1 MKKIINFLLLAV
13 VVFTASCISE
23 LPWDNPGGEN
33 NGNDAQVTLRL
44 QTPGGFNAPKSTR
57 GLTFAQEN
65 QIEDIYVLVF
75 NNASPNV
82 LIDIK
87 KAKVSSQSTADP
99 TGGISG
105 VATFTVTMLPNTGAG
120 ATESSKLVVLANVQS
135 ILETTIGTDDTSAS
149 IGNNYTDVMSAIHTT
164 ISEKMYTSGGTIPM
178 WGETEQIVIAPG
190 NNNQTLRLMRAIA
203 RIDVGIG
210 SPTRTASTTSDEWT
224 WSGLERD
231 GTTPIPFELQEV
243 YVISPSNRFAV
254 IPDVTLLSAGNPTLP
269 TGTGKF
275 ALVQS
280 ESFFRFSGDDIAGV
294 TNNRGGWTS
303 RSIYIPE
310 ADVKINAAG
319 ISGDADH
326 TNRIAVIMGGDFNSS
341 GTTTYYRVD
350 FAPDG
355 RNLVNVL
362 RNHLYQ
368 FNIVKVS
375 GAGYPTVKEA
385 YESMAMNMEV
395 EIIDWDEEE
404 LNDIEFEG
412 NNYFSI
418 ARREVVFSPFG
429 GLTERVNIKTNVA
442 DFSMWELSG
451 TATNEIQANGNLT
464 FTSGN
469 FAYQYTL
476 TKTGSDTYLLE
487 IYNPFNNVT
496 NSPGDR
502 KEQWQIRAGRMR
514 IAFDVSQQW
523 TNLYISVV
531 DGSSARLF
539 PEGTYGT
546 SLPINIM
553 SLVPVAINV
562 TYSSGSGWVDLGD
575 ISGLTTASGSLF
587 SARLGLTVPVFQYGA
602 GLDGEYNRTA
612 TVTITPQGQPSVSY
626 TIIQE
631 SPYIIFN
638 PNTSIINIQRPA
650 TPPSTPTSTGIT
662 VITNILPAD
671 LSLARTANIGLAA
684 DAALVQLIDP
694 PGLEHVDALRPR
706 YGRFTVRTDLTG
718 TLLPTPGFGAE
729 FSVTPEVG
737 KYGDLAPTAVKI
749 AVPPGLLNFN
759 IFWWQGSFNGGTTFP
774 WNLTRYADET
784 SNFVFPWNTTQ
795 VDFDVVS
802 NVGLAKATSV
812 TGNGILN
819 SNGSE
824 TVDGAG
830 NTQYPYSFLLNNQNF
845 NAVGNYSLVFNT
857 VDASPNIELAFDFTQ
872 GVQIWQRTNPAQTEI
887 AYIGLTASPITVT
900 NNVEWNAVVSPAAAT
915 WLTLQMNNAGTYN
928 TPATATDMVR
938 NDRFTAPVAFGG
950 NYSANLTTVLTTA
963 TPLNISVAN
972 VTTLNPAWAPSRSG
986 IITFTNLDL
995 AATGATT
1002 GTPITVRQWAP
1013 VLTHSSNNIP
1023 ATIPAASAGYQVT
1036 ANTNLQGWGVRV
1048 YSGTTNTGTP
1058 LVSQAFGTGTT
1069 INANT
1074 GAGMHTTSFT
1084 MPANAAATARMVS
1097 IYLYCTE
1104 FPGAANEILVGT
1116 WSQEATAVTLT
1127 VSPGTLSFTAAA
1139 NGGGNQNIT
1148 VTTNNPNWTV
1158 SSNQAWATVPSG
1170 AQTGST
1176 LSVGINAANPTTTAR
1191 TATITVTA
1199 GGVTQ
1204 TVTVTQAAAAVTLT
1218 VSPGTLSFT
1227 AAANGGGNQN
1237 VTVTTNNPN
1246 WTVSSNQAW
1255 ATVPSGNQTGT
1266 TFSVGINAANTSTTA
1281 RTTTITVTAGSVTQT
1296 VTVTQAAA
1304 AATLTVTP
1312 ATMSFTSAANG
1323 GGAQTATV
1331 TRNTP
1336 NYTVS
1341 SNQTWATVP
1350 SGAQTAGTF
1359 NVTIT
1364 SANTAST
1371 ARTATITVSSP
1382 GATNRTIQVTQAA
1395 AGILIGSTRWA
1406 PANLNGSR
1414 IFAANQQA
1422 FGRLYQWGTIGT
1434 TGHDWPLMG
1443 AVTTW
1448 NSSNARVGWTA
1459 ATNPCPDG
1467 WRLPTQAEL
1476 HSLGSGTWTSNWNS
1490 TGVAGRVW
1498 GSGADTLF
1506 LPASGWR
1513 TGTAGQNTAFGDEG
1527 HYWASTPRLT
1537 TDAVYLLFSQAETT
1551 VSYSKA
1557 RSNAQTIRCVG
1568 E

>member
-13 VVFTASCISE
+13 VVFTTSCISE
-23 LPWDNPGGEN
+23 QPWDNP
-33 NGNDAQVTLRL
+33 NGNNTGDGAQVTLRL
-44 QTPGGFNAPKSTR
+44 QTPGGFNAPNMRS
-57 GLTFAQEN
+57 LTFAQEN
-65 QIEDIYVLVF
+65 QIDDIYVLVF
-75 NNASPNV
+75 NNATPNV

-87 KAKVSSQSTADP
+87 KAKISSQSTVDP

-105 VATFTVTMLPNTGAG
+105 VATFTITMPPNTGTG
-120 ATESSKLVVLANVQS
+120 ATESSRLVVLANVES
-135 ILETTIGTDDTSAS
+135 ILEETVGIDDTSGS
-149 IGNNYTDVMSAIHTT
+149 IGDSYADVMSAI
-164 ISEKMYTSGGTIPM
+164 YTSITGTMFPSGSTDRIPM

-190 NNNQTLRLMRAIA
+190 NNNQILRLMRAIA

-210 SPTRTASTTSDEWT
+210 SPARTTSPTSDEWT
-224 WSGLERD
+224 WSGMERD

-254 IPDVTLLSAGNPTLP
+254 VPDVTLLSAGNPTLP
-269 TGTGKF
+269 TGIGKF
-275 ALVQS
+275 TLAQS
-280 ESFFRFSGDDIAGV
+280 ESLFRFSGDDIAGV

-310 ADVKINAAG
+310 ADVKINTTG
-319 ISGDADH
+319 ISGDGDH
-326 TNRIAVIMGGDFNSS
+326 TNRIAVIVGGDFNSS

-368 FNIVKVS
+368 FNIAKVS

-404 LNDIEFEG
+404 LIDIEFEG

-429 GLTERVNIKTNVA
+429 GITEKVSIRTNVS
-442 DFSMWELSG
+442 DFSMWELAG

-464 FTSGN
+464 FSSGN

-476 TKTGSDTYLLE
+476 IKTGSDTYTLE

-523 TNLYISVV
+523 TDLYISVI

-546 SLPINIM
+546 PLPINIM

-562 TYSSGSGWVDLGD
+562 TYSSGSGWVNLGNT
-575 ISGLTTASGSLF
+575 SGLAPGGAVGGLF
-587 SARLGLTVPVFQYGA
+587 QARLELTVPVFQYGA
-602 GLDGEYNRTA
+602 SLDGEYNRTA
-612 TVTITPQGQPSVSY
+612 TVTITPQGQPSVVY

-662 VITNILPAD
+662 VITNILPDD
-671 LSLARTANIGLAA
+671 LNLARTADVGLAA
-684 DAALVQLIDP
+684 DAALVQLADP

-706 YGRFTVRTDLTG
+706 YGRFTVHTDLT
-718 TLLPTPGFGAE
+718 TAVLPTNGFGAE
-729 FSVTPEVG
+729 FSVTPEAG
-737 KYGDLAPTAVKI
+737 KYGDLSPTTVRV
-749 AVPPGLLNFN
+749 AVPTGTLNFN
-759 IFWWQGSFNGGTTFP
+759 IFWWQGSFDGGTTFP
-774 WNLTRYADET
+774 WNVTRYTNET
-784 SNFVFPWNTTQ
+784 GNFVFPWNTTQ

-802 NVGLAKATSV
+802 NVGLTEATSV

-819 SNGSE
+819 LDAE
-824 TVDGAG
+824 TTDAEG
-830 NTQYPYSFLLNNQNF
+830 NTQYAYSFLINNNNF
-845 NAVGNYSLVFNT
+845 NVAGDYSLVFST
-857 VDASPNIELAFDFTQ
+857 VDASPNIDLALEFTQ
-872 GVQIWQRTNPAQTEI
+872 GVQIWQRTNPAATEI
-887 AYIGLTASPITVT
+887 AYTGLTASPITVT

-915 WLTLQMNNAGTYN
+915 WLTLQMNNAGGYS
-928 TPATATDMVR
+928 TPTTATDMIR

-950 NYSANLTTVLTTA
+950 DYNTNLTTVLTAT

-972 VTTLNPAWAPSRSG
+972 ETVLNPAWAPSRSG
-986 IITFTNLDL
+986 TITFNNLDL

-1002 GTPITVRQWAP
+1002 TPITVRQWAP

-1023 ATIPAASAGYQVT
+1023 ATIPAASAGYQIT
-1036 ANTNLQGWGVRV
+1036 ANTNLQGWGIKI
-1048 YSGTTNTGTP
+1048 YPNATNTGTP
-1058 LVSQAFGTGTT
+1058 LVTQAFGTGTT
-1069 INANT
+1069 INAN
-1074 GAGMHTTSFT
+1074 AAASARITSFT
-1084 MPANAAATARMVS
+1084 MPANTVTAARTVS
-1097 IYLYCTE
+1097 AYLFCTE
-1104 FPGAANEILVGT
+1104 FPGATNEILVGS
-1116 WSQEATAVTLT
+1116 WSQ
-1127 VSPGTLSFTAAA
+1127 S
-1139 NGGGNQNIT
+1139 
-1148 VTTNNPNWTV
+1148 
-1158 SSNQAWATVPSG
+1158 
-1170 AQTGST
+1170 
-1176 LSVGINAANPTTTAR
+1176 
-1191 TATITVTA
+1191 
-1199 GGVTQ
+1199 
-1204 TVTVTQAAAAVTLT
+1204 AAAVTLT

-1246 WTVSSNQAW
+1246 YTVSSNQTW
-1255 ATVPSGNQTGT
+1255 ATVPSGAQTGG
-1266 TFSVGINAANTSTTA
+1266 TFSVGINAANPTTTA
-1281 RTTTITVTAGSVTQT
+1281 RTATITVTAGSETRT
-1296 VTVTQAAA
+1296 VTVTQAGA

-1312 ATMSFTSAANG
+1312 ATMSFTSVANG

-1336 NYTVS
+1336 NYTIS

-1350 SGAQTAGTF
+1350 TGAQTAGTF

-1382 GATNRTIQVTQAA
+1382 GATNRTITVTQAA
-1395 AGILIGSTRWA
+1395 APGITVGSTRWA

-1414 IFAANQQA
+1414 TFAANQQA
-1422 FGRLYQWGTIGT
+1422 LGRFYQWGTIGT
-1434 TGHDWPLMG
+1434 TGHDWPATG
-1443 AVTTW
+1443 GVTGW
-1448 NSSNARVGWTA
+1448 NSSNSRVAWTA
-1459 ATNPCPDG
+1459 ATNPCPAG
-1467 WRLPTQAEL
+1467 WRLPTQAEITA
-1476 HSLGSGTWTSNWNS
+1476 LGTGTWGTLGGVNGRWFGGVN
-1490 TGVAGRVW
+1490 TG
-1498 GSGADTLF
+1498 LF
-1506 LPASGWR
+1506 LPA
-1513 TGTAGQNTAFGDEG
+1513 AG
-1527 HYWASTPRLT
+1527 
-1537 TDAVYLLFSQAETT
+1537 
-1551 VSYSKA
+1551 
-1557 RSNAQTIRCVG
+1557 
-1568 E
+1568 